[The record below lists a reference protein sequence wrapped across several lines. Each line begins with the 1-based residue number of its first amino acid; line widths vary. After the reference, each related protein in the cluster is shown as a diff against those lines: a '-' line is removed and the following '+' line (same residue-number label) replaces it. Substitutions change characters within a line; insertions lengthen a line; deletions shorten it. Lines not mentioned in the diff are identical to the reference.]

1 MVDNEGDEFYD
12 ASAEPSSP
20 TFLSRAASK
29 GSGRLPFS
37 DSDSVASREGSFKDA
52 PGPSELW
59 RSQDQGQCHGVPR
72 HCLVLT
78 DSYSITDLLC
88 SQSTFHNHEFQ

>member
-12 ASAEPSSP
+12 ASADPSSP

-29 GSGRLPFS
+29 SSGRLPFS
-37 DSDSVASREGSFKDA
+37 DQDSQSVASREGSFKDA

-59 RSQDQGQCHGVPR
+59 RSQSQDQGQCHR
-72 HCLVLT
+72 TLKCAMISL
-78 DSYSITDLLC
+78 D
-88 SQSTFHNHEFQ
+88 FQELKPQMLKLMINL